1 MGKNNFRRMM
11 MFRDHDKDRE
21 PERDRLEEE
30 RDRRERE
37 MERRLRKLEE
47 GGNDDYRRAWRIE
60 EQNRYID
67 PYPKSRYPDVEYRD
81 RRMPQIGFS
90 QSGDWNKS
98 AGQYEHGGADS
109 RSIKMPRPH
118 LSHDEAEEWCD
129 SMMNAD
135 GTKGCHW
142 TLEQTQEVA
151 KQRNINCDPNDFWAV
166 MNMMY
171 SDFCQVAKRQSV
183 DTPGF
188 YADMAKAFLEDTDA
202 VDGKAY
208 LYWDCIADK

>member
-1 MGKNNFRRMM
+1 MQELEDLRQRMLCELKDIGAKGS
-11 MFRDHDKDRE
+11 FYRCDLHNAHELIASLNGIDK
-21 PERDRLEEE
+21 LC
-30 RDRRERE
+30 
-37 MERRLRKLEE
+37 
-47 GGNDDYRRAWRIE
+47 
-60 EQNRYID
+60 
-67 PYPKSRYPDVEYRD
+67 V
-81 RRMPQIGFS
+81 
-90 QSGDWNKS
+90 SGDFPS
-98 AGQYEHGGADS
+98 ASNANVTQH
-109 RSIKMPRPH
+109 H
-118 LSHDEAEEWCD
+118 LTLEQAKKWTG
-129 SMMNAD
+129 SMQNAD

-171 SDFCQVAKRQSV
+171 SDYCQVAKRQSV